1 MSASQGPASAAPVW
15 LLLGEK
21 AGDNNQV
28 QALGE
33 SLGRPFEVRRLAF
46 RPTEIWSNLLLGPNL
61 AGIDAASRAGL
72 KPPWP
77 RLVITAGRRN
87 EPVARWIRQQ
97 ADHPVRLVHVGRPW
111 APLEA
116 WDLIVTTAQYR
127 LPDRPNVLRI
137 DLPLHRIRDD
147 VLERAA
153 SEWAPRL
160 EHLPRP
166 RIAVLV
172 GGQSGQY
179 VLDRDRA
186 ADLGRRARDLA
197 RSLGGS
203 LMITTSARTPAHA
216 AEAITAG
223 LDVPHVLYEWRRG
236 QTENPYLAYLALA
249 DQFIVTGESMSMLTE
264 ACATR
269 KPVHIY
275 DLRSPAGGTGGAA
288 DRLRNARHA
297 LGYRAATHR
306 LAQRFAPVRM
316 RRDVT
321 ALHEALIAQGRAVR
335 LGDPL
340 PQKAVPPL
348 PDGDEA
354 TRRVRSL
361 LDEA

>member
-1 MSASQGPASAAPVW
+1 MSASEGPAPAAPVW

-28 QALGE
+28 LALGE
-33 SLGRPFEVRRLAF
+33 SLGRPFEVRHLAF

-61 AGIDAASRAGL
+61 AGIDAASRRGL

-111 APLEA
+111 APLET
-116 WDLIVTTAQYR
+116 WDLIITTAQYR

-147 VLERAA
+147 LLEQAA
-153 SEWAPRL
+153 TEWAPRL
-160 EHLPRP
+160 GHLPRP

-179 VLDRDRA
+179 VLDRGRA
-186 ADLGRRARDLA
+186 ADLGRRACDLA
-197 RSLGGS
+197 RGLGGS

-216 AEAITAG
+216 AEAVTAE
-223 LDVPHVLYEWRRG
+223 LDVPYVLHEWQRERA
-236 QTENPYLAYLALA
+236 ENPYLAYLALA

-275 DLRSPAGGTGGAA
+275 DLRSPAGNDGGPAA
-288 DRLRNARHA
+288 RLKDARQA
-297 LGYRAATHR
+297 LGYRSATHR

-316 RRDVT
+316 RRDIT
-321 ALHEALIAQGRAVR
+321 ALHAALIAQGRAVR
-335 LGDPL
+335 LGDAL
-340 PQKAVPPL
+340 PEKAVPPL
-348 PDGDEA
+348 PDGAEA
-354 TRRVRSL
+354 TRRVRYL